1 MQDTPHSAAVIPLH
15 SGYSTHTA
23 IPTQAPLEPPA
34 WLSPLARRHWAE
46 IAASLSKHNIIN
58 ELDQDL
64 LAVYCSTFARFIELD
79 ERLEQTGMVQ
89 VTSTGYEAET
99 GTFTAWNKLLKPI
112 MAYAKQLGLTP
123 PARVALRLT
132 DPDQVDLFLS

>member
-1 MQDTPHSAAVIPLH
+1 MQDISHSAAVIPLH

-23 IPTQAPLEPPA
+23 TLTQAPLEPPA

-46 IAASLSKHNIIN
+46 IAASLNKHNIIN

-79 ERLEQTGMVQ
+79 ERLEQTSMVQ

-99 GTFTAWNKLLKPI
+99 GIFTAWNKLLKPI

-132 DPDQVDLFLS
+132 DPEQTDLFL